1 MCGQTK
7 EMELGATLNPQS
19 LVTLW
24 HIEQYNSF
32 SATAK
37 ALGWSQPAISQQ
49 IKRLEAQTNATLV
62 RRTSHGVEL
71 TATGAMLARYGEAI
85 SERLESASREVEDYR
100 QQHYTHLH
108 LVAPPSICSTIA
120 ARSVANLSLFTNIEL
135 SLIQLEPPEAL
146 DQISRGKVDAA
157 VVFRYRAIPNFLDIT
172 EDLTF
177 DSLGFDPM
185 RLLIRRENPIAKDY
199 QHNRQAIDLAMARHE
214 HWIAGCE
221 TCRANL
227 VKLAARSGFKPDI
240 RHETDDYWATQ
251 NLVEVGMG
259 VSLVPELDIHIN
271 LQPDLR
277 ACPLRDEFAYREI
290 GIVTRKDDHRP
301 VMEPMIKE
309 LKRTA
314 SKYLNPSA
322 SHS

>member
-1 MCGQTK
+1 MGTS
-7 EMELGATLNPQS
+7 LNPQS

-62 RRTSHGVEL
+62 RRTPHGVEL

-85 SERLESASREVEDYR
+85 SERLESAAREVDDYR
-100 QQHYTHLH
+100 NKRYAHLH

-120 ARSVANLSLFTNIEL
+120 ARSVANLSLFTDIQL
-135 SLIQLEPPEAL
+135 SLSQLEPPEAL
-146 DQISRGKVDAA
+146 GLISQGKVDAA
-157 VVFRYRAIPNFLDIT
+157 VVFRYRAIPDFLDVT
-172 EDLTF
+172 EDLDF

-185 RLLIRRENPIAKDY
+185 RLLLRRENPIAKRFAGT
-199 QHNRQAIDLAMARHE
+199 QEPIDLSLARQE

-240 RHETDDYWATQ
+240 RHATDDYWATQ

-271 LQPDLR
+271 LQPDLT
-277 ACPLRDEFAYREI
+277 ACPIADEFAYREI
-290 GIVTRKDDHRP
+290 GIVTRKSDARP
-301 VMEPMIKE
+301 AMKSLIEE
-309 LKRTA
+309 LRRTA
-314 SKYLNPSA
+314 LKYLRPALTRN
-322 SHS
+322 